1 MSSRFRAHLRRIIFQ
16 SSRWDEKTFDVC
28 LIAAIALSVVVVMV
42 ESIPTLNPE
51 LRRVLYIVEWSFTI
65 LFTLEY
71 ILRLYVSLK
80 RLRYSRSFFGV
91 VDLLAILPTYLDLL
105 LPGAHYLALLRVLRV
120 LRIFRVLKLAKYIGE
135 ANVLMRAMRS
145 SGRKIAVFIFAVV
158 VLVLILGS
166 LMYLIEGAEHGFT
179 SIPKSVYW
187 AIVTLTTV
195 GYGDISPATP
205 LGQFFASIIMLTG
218 YGIIAVPTAIV
229 TAEIANPSRGRISR
243 REREASVCPACRCED
258 HDDDATYCKV
268 CGERLP
274 AEF

>member
-1 MSSRFRAHLRRIIFQ
+1 MPSRFRAHLLRIIFQ

-28 LIAAIALSVVVVMV
+28 LIVAIALSVVVVMV

-80 RLRYSRSFFGV
+80 RLRYARSFFGV

-145 SGRKIAVFIFAVV
+145 SGRKIAVFIFVVV
-158 VLVLILGS
+158 VLVL
-166 LMYLIEGAEHGFT
+166 
-179 SIPKSVYW
+179 
-187 AIVTLTTV
+187 
-195 GYGDISPATP
+195 
-205 LGQFFASIIMLTG
+205 
-218 YGIIAVPTAIV
+218 
-229 TAEIANPSRGRISR
+229 
-243 REREASVCPACRCED
+243 
-258 HDDDATYCKV
+258 
-268 CGERLP
+268 
-274 AEF
+274 